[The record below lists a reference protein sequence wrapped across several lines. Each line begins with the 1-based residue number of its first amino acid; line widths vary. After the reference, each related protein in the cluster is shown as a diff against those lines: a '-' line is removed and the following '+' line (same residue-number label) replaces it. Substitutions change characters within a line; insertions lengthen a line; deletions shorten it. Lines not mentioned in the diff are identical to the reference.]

1 MPEWYLRGA
10 AMVSTKYAPDY
21 RLENVVDPA
30 TGKLRTVPVYRG
42 PLFSFSRERETVA
55 RMKRLYPILT
65 GLSVLVYALLLTTNT
80 AAGRTMYVMLPFA
93 GLCFP
98 LLYAVLGCRRLL
110 TAKAQV
116 TREHRDK
123 IEHRLAGSAAAM
135 LALAGISFAG
145 FCVYAIL
152 RGAQGQ
158 DFLLAAGT
166 AVIFCCGLI
175 MFRLRKNLCME
186 QTGTTAKE

>member
-1 MPEWYLRGA
+1 MVSAGC
-10 AMVSTKYAPDY
+10 AMISTKYAPDY
-21 RLENVVDPA
+21 RLENEVDPA
-30 TGKLRTVPVYRG
+30 TGKIRTVPVYRG
-42 PLFSFSRERETVA
+42 PLFSFCQEQQTAA
-55 RMKRLYPILT
+55 RMKRLFPLLT
-65 GLSVLVYALLLTTNT
+65 GLSVLAYVLLLTTNT

-98 LLYAVLGCRRLL
+98 LLYAALGCWRLL

-123 IEHRLAGSAAAM
+123 IEHRLTGSAAAM
-135 LALAGISFAG
+135 LALAGISLAG
-145 FCVYAIL
+145 FCVYAIV

-166 AVIFCCGLI
+166 AVIFGCGLA
-175 MFRLRKNLCME
+175 MFLLRKNLHME
-186 QTGTTAKE
+186 QTGTTVKEE